1 MNYRVKF
8 FNLITMCIKAGKL
21 LKGFDI
27 SMDAVKNGEVFLVM
41 TASDISPKTL
51 KEVRFVCEKNKSV
64 RVAELPFSID
74 ELSMS
79 IGRKAGVVAVSDKG
93 FADKLYEY
101 AIGAAN
107 NGTED

>member
-1 MNYRVKF
+1 MNYKIKF
-8 FNLITMCIKAGKL
+8 FNLFTMCIKAGKL

-27 SMDAVKNGEVFLVM
+27 SMDAVKSGDVFLVM

-64 RVAELPFSID
+64 KMAELPFSID

-79 IGRKAGVVAVSDKG
+79 IGKKAGVVAVSDKG
-93 FADKLYEY
+93 FADRLYEY
-101 AIGAAN
+101 AVCAAN
-107 NGTED
+107 DRTED